1 MFNQGSGFN
10 NPSLNSVTSKNYE
23 IGAKVAIGK
32 TQLELAGFWTETRD
46 EIFGTCTVCTWGQ
59 PGYDWKNRNV
69 DSTRRRGI
77 EATAKTQLTN
87 YFTTTLNYAF
97 TEALFTTNVQF
108 ASDRDIQNGDSI
120 ELVPKHKLDMT
131 VILRPDGILQ
141 HDFLKRVTVSISA
154 LYRSTKIVLD
164 DEANTQPRIPGYLLG
179 NLAIRYTHPLPN
191 GNLSTFVKIENLGG
205 TEYYN
210 YALLSSGT
218 RYVGA
223 QPTRQAFFGMR
234 YEWE

>member
-1 MFNQGSGFN
+1 
-10 NPSLNSVTSKNYE
+10 
-23 IGAKVAIGK
+23 
-32 TQLELAGFWTETRD
+32 
-46 EIFGTCTVCTWGQ
+46 
-59 PGYDWKNRNV
+59 YDWKNRNV

-191 GNLSTFVKIENLGG
+191 GHLSTFVKIENLGG